1 MKITFDSMEVL
12 TKREALDVLES
23 LLAMNGIGITKINR
37 KFFKAVPATN
47 MNVHVPI
54 WLDGPASSLKP
65 SQLAGDSI
73 SLPVDFL
80 SDREELALIE
90 GLDEPME
97 RLKLRDQGSNM
108 ILDML
113 QLITGRHIFAAPEPA
128 CSENYF

>member
-1 MKITFDSMEVL
+1 MEVL

-23 LLAMNGIGITKINR
+23 LLAM
-37 KFFKAVPATN
+37 KAVPATN

-90 GLDEPME
+90 GDEPME

-113 QLITGRHIFAAPEPA
+113 QLITGRHILRPQNLPA
-128 CSENYF
+128 SENYF